1 MKTGIF
7 YWSFLLFVIITACQL
22 STNSNQSLPI
32 LGETEVVDGKT
43 VYPTIP
49 DFRFVDQDSNVVNNA
64 TFAGKAYVADFFFI
78 SCPTICP
85 RVTNQ
90 MLRLYEKFKNDDRLV
105 LLSHT
110 VDTKHD
116 TIPRL
121 KEHANRLEVTTDK
134 WHFVTGNR
142 DSIYNMANNY
152 FSPRP
157 SEDASIPGGYNHS
170 GLLILVDPERHV
182 RAFAD
187 GTDPKAVDKFMIDIE
202 RLLKEMGTK
211 K

>member
-1 MKTGIF
+1 MKNANLYWIF
-7 YWSFLLFVIITACQL
+7 LVFLLIGACQS
-22 STNSNQSLPI
+22 STSSNQPLPI
-32 LGETEVVDGKT
+32 LGEPKIVDGKE
-43 VYPTIP
+43 VFPTIP
-49 DFRFVDQDSNVVNNA
+49 DFQFTDQDSNKVNNA

-85 RVTNQ
+85 RVTKQ
-90 MLRLYEKFKNDDRLV
+90 MLRVYQKFKNDDRIV

-121 KEHANRLEVTTDK
+121 KEHAKRLEAATDH

-142 DSIYNMANNY
+142 DSIYNIANNY
-152 FSPRP
+152 FSPKP

-170 GLLILVDPERHV
+170 GLLILVDPKRHV

-187 GTDPKAVDKFMIDIE
+187 GTDPKAVDQFMIDIE
-202 RLLKEMGTK
+202 RLLKEMGGGK
-211 K
+211 